1 MHSFFKALT
10 MLLLYKED
18 KFKFINHAGGARDE
32 KNMWEGAGNI
42 LLLHWF
48 TPNCGVQVSI
58 IIFFKLLSDSLTSS
72 NRPMY
77 NKSSKVCTLFTI

>member
-1 MHSFFKALT
+1 

-32 KNMWEGAGNI
+32 ENMWEGAGNI

-58 IIFFKLLSDSLTSS
+58 INFLWLSDSLTSS
-72 NRPMY
+72 IRAMY
-77 NKSSKVCTLFTI
+77 CTSNKVCTLFTI